1 MENQWTELTCRV
13 AVGDLDEMAA
23 IAQMVVGAGLYI
35 EDYSDLEEK
44 TLEIAHIDLIDEELV
59 AKDRAHALIHL
70 YLPPEMSPAEPISYI
85 GRRCEE
91 CGIPVEISTRGSP
104 GRGLV
109 NRVEAVLPSDRAFR
123 PTGHLPF
130 LGGVSSPG
138 GTEDHPP

>member
-70 YLPPEMSPAEPISYI
+70 YLPPEMSPAEDVYKRQLLHHTPH
-85 GRRCEE
+85 
-91 CGIPVEISTRGSP
+91 GSRP
-104 GRGLV
+104 NILAGGL
-109 NRVEAVLPSDRAFR
+109 
-123 PTGHLPF
+123 
-130 LGGVSSPG
+130 
-138 GTEDHPP
+138 

>member
-13 AVGDLDEMAA
+13 AVEDLDEMAA

-59 AKDRAHALIHL
+59 AKDRAHALVHL
-70 YLPPEMSPAEPISYI
+70 YLPPEMHP
-85 GRRCEE
+85 G
-91 CGIPVEISTRGSP
+91 GDFDRGGP
-104 GRGLV
+104 GGGLV

-123 PTGHLPF
+123 PAGHLPF